1 MRRVVSPLRGE
12 ARPRKRFC
20 PPRTRSPQLN
30 LSQPPFEAWCA
41 DPIHPHFHSG
51 WQLGDAFIF
60 PPLQP
65 VHSPPASRMLG
76 DTAVSLLQCTE
87 PVPATRQP
95 STSLSVIPSKD
106 AEGSPS
112 RWRVPLPPGLLDT
125 PSQVCLPLHDTMI
138 PLSHF
143 LHEWERLPGVSLWV
157 LRTIRTGYTLQFG
170 KNPPRFD
177 GVHLTVVNSAAK
189 ASVLQQELSSLLQ
202 KGAIEEVPQS
212 EVEQG
217 FFSRYF
223 LVPKMDGGLRP
234 ILDLRRLNLSLYKGK
249 FKMLTMRTIMSRVQ
263 EGDWFVT
270 IDLKDAHFHIQVV
283 HRHRRFLRFAF
294 GGKAYQYKV
303 LPFGLAL
310 APRTFTKCMDAAL
323 APLRLQGIRVLN
335 YLDDWLILAHS
346 RELVSRHRDIVLGHI
361 HSLGLRM
368 NAKKSVLL
376 PSQRTVFLG
385 VRLDS
390 VQMHP
395 GQACAPSSPL
405 VPRQVPLFEGGS
417 RSGSTEPGGRFS
429 VETEAQ
435 ARGMDVEPS
444 DGIPDL
450 GSVWQSGGGPL
461 CFSRV
466 IPVPA
471 LVLPEFPDDSRHR
484 CVRPPMAE
492 CQSVRVSANKA
503 DSGSTMQSEGERCP
517 SPSHSPILALPDLV
531 LGANSP
537 LVSTSLGDSDQAGLT
552 VPASGQDLASSA
564 GALEVVGM
572 AHTGPRAVI
581 DDLPAE
587 VQETI
592 ASARAPA
599 TRKLYSSKWG
609 VFESWCLT
617 HAIDPVNYPVG
628 PVLEFLQERLTAG
641 AAATTLRVYVAA
653 IAAQRELDEI
663 PLGRHRLVSAFM
675 RGARRLWPVRPT
687 AVPSWDLSVVLE
699 GLVTAPFEPLE
710 SASDR
715 ILTLKVVLLLALTSL
730 KRVGDLQAFS
740 VSETCMDFAL
750 GLVKVTLRPRPGYI
764 PKVLSTSFRSQ
775 VVTLHSFHPP
785 PFASSEDERL
795 HMLCPVRAL
804 KLYVDR
810 SKVWRKSPQL
820 LICFGAGRRRLA
832 TSKQRISHWVRD
844 DISLAYEARELPS
857 PLSLRAHST
866 RGVASSQALF
876 RGVPLEDICV
886 AAGWSSPHTFVRFY
900 NLDVDTAPGS
910 QVLSVWTDRMLLV
923 HYWAR

>member
-20 PPRTRSPQLN
+20 PPRTRSPHLN

-51 WQLGDAFIF
+51 WQLGDAFVF

-87 PVPATRQP
+87 PVPATR

-112 RWRVPLPPGLLDT
+112 RWRVPLLPGLLDT

-212 EVEQG
+212 EVERG

-223 LVPKMDGGLRP
+223 LVPKRDGGLRP

-249 FKMLTMRTIMSRVQ
+249 FKMLTMRTIMSQVQ

-270 IDLKDAHFHIQVV
+270 IDLKDAYFHIQVI

-323 APLRLQGIRVLN
+323 
-335 YLDDWLILAHS
+335 
-346 RELVSRHRDIVLGHI
+346 
-361 HSLGLRM
+361 
-368 NAKKSVLL
+368 
-376 PSQRTVFLG
+376 
-385 VRLDS
+385 
-390 VQMHP
+390 
-395 GQACAPSSPL
+395 
-405 VPRQVPLFEGGS
+405 
-417 RSGSTEPGGRFS
+417 
-429 VETEAQ
+429 
-435 ARGMDVEPS
+435 
-444 DGIPDL
+444 
-450 GSVWQSGGGPL
+450 
-461 CFSRV
+461 
-466 IPVPA
+466 
-471 LVLPEFPDDSRHR
+471 
-484 CVRPPMAE
+484 
-492 CQSVRVSANKA
+492 
-503 DSGSTMQSEGERCP
+503 
-517 SPSHSPILALPDLV
+517 
-531 LGANSP
+531 
-537 LVSTSLGDSDQAGLT
+537 
-552 VPASGQDLASSA
+552 
-564 GALEVVGM
+564 
-572 AHTGPRAVI
+572 
-581 DDLPAE
+581 
-587 VQETI
+587 
-592 ASARAPA
+592 
-599 TRKLYSSKWG
+599 
-609 VFESWCLT
+609 
-617 HAIDPVNYPVG
+617 
-628 PVLEFLQERLTAG
+628 
-641 AAATTLRVYVAA
+641 
-653 IAAQRELDEI
+653 
-663 PLGRHRLVSAFM
+663 
-675 RGARRLWPVRPT
+675 
-687 AVPSWDLSVVLE
+687 
-699 GLVTAPFEPLE
+699 APFEPLE

-740 VSETCMDFAL
+740 VSETCMDFAP

-820 LICFGAGRRRLA
+820 LICFGAGRRGLA

-844 DISLAYEARELPS
+844 AISLAYEARELPS

-910 QVLSVWTDRMLLV
+910 QVLSV
-923 HYWAR
+923 